1 MAPATAETWYVRSY
15 ESLVGIAESRYSLPV
30 VPQMFALRGEFQYS

>member
-1 MAPATAETWYVRSY
+1 MAPATGETWYVRSY
-15 ESLVGIAESRYSLPV
+15 ECLFGIAESPSSLPV